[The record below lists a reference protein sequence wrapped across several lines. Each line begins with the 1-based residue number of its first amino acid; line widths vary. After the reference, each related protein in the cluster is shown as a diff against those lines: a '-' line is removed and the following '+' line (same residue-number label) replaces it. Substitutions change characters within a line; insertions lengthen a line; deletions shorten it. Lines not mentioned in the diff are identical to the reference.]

1 MIYMK
6 RKIYQRM
13 TGKGLENRYF
23 IKQILHYPNGETK
36 VLNFSLVNVNI
47 C

>member
-13 TGKGLENRYF
+13 IKRDLENKYSLLADF
-23 IKQILHYPNGETK
+23 ITAREYDYRNKL
-36 VLNFSLVNVNI
+36 
-47 C
+47 